1 MNYMCVCV
9 FTTKILTTVRDFHSL
24 VYHLYKSNHG
34 NFPINSEF
42 FSSEV
47 LLYKS
52 FNNYDKLKLCIITK
66 NIFIYKL
73 LI

>member
-42 FSSEV
+42 S
-47 LLYKS
+47 LLKS
-52 FNNYDKLKLCIITK
+52 YFTKVSIIMI
-66 NIFIYKL
+66 N
-73 LI
+73 